1 MKEGNVEIA
10 QDYLSNEKKQFNKDI
25 YKNEKKDEFN
35 KLSFNMDFTSKKPDF
50 QGQNYNEINIS
61 LNKENNNFLPKN
73 SLRKTQYASIN
84 DENNPSIDL
93 SKSNLNNSEIKE
105 IISPNL
111 INQDILAENNNI
123 IFSDSNK
130 FNQGQYNLKKI
141 SEIKTVSSQE
151 VQNILNYQPKDIL
164 SLLQQTQSSIK
175 LTKQDI
181 LNSLSDQQTTI
192 ILQKIVMEASYDVII
207 SIVNELKGVYRDIIK
222 DKNGN
227 YFCSDLFKVCELN
240 ERLVIL
246 AELSPYLSEDCVN
259 NYATHPIQTL
269 IQYSSSEKEYELILY
284 SFNDYNKLLFATLSP
299 NGAYAIQKIIERIP
313 EKYRTNFNLIFIS
326 FITFVSKKKFG
337 IVTVKKFISCTKSEE
352 ITAKILTAIKNNF
365 MNLAMDVYANY
376 LIQYLLEKW
385 NNIPEGQDIKE
396 LVTSNFK
403 ILSESKYS
411 SFICEMYIKIAN
423 RDEKKDLINSLDSN
437 EINTNNPYSMKIMKA
452 LGLFNTMENKS
463 YNKSNLPLN
472 LNDSNISNDSYN
484 FIHNF
489 NNLFSSQNNTNNNMN
504 QIFGEDNL
512 NQPHKNSNKKKYKKN
527 NNFDK

>member
-1 MKEGNVEIA
+1 
-10 QDYLSNEKKQFNKDI
+10 
-25 YKNEKKDEFN
+25 
-35 KLSFNMDFTSKKPDF
+35 
-50 QGQNYNEINIS
+50 
-61 LNKENNNFLPKN
+61 
-73 SLRKTQYASIN
+73 
-84 DENNPSIDL
+84 
-93 SKSNLNNSEIKE
+93 
-105 IISPNL
+105 
-111 INQDILAENNNI
+111 
-123 IFSDSNK
+123 
-130 FNQGQYNLKKI
+130 
-141 SEIKTVSSQE
+141 
-151 VQNILNYQPKDIL
+151 
-164 SLLQQTQSSIK
+164 
-175 LTKQDI
+175 
-181 LNSLSDQQTTI
+181 
-192 ILQKIVMEASYDVII
+192 
-207 SIVNELKGVYRDIIK
+207 
-222 DKNGN
+222 
-227 YFCSDLFKVCELN
+227 
-240 ERLVIL
+240 
-246 AELSPYLSEDCVN
+246 
-259 NYATHPIQTL
+259 
-269 IQYSSSEKEYELILY
+269 
-284 SFNDYNKLLFATLSP
+284 
-299 NGAYAIQKIIERIP
+299 
-313 EKYRTNFNLIFIS
+313 
-326 FITFVSKKKFG
+326 
-337 IVTVKKFISCTKSEE
+337 
-352 ITAKILTAIKNNF
+352 

-472 LNDSNISNDSYN
+472 LHDSNISNDSYN